1 MKYPIR
7 AEQLKHSISIKKK
20 TLERDNYGDPIDSYE
35 NVAVNIHA
43 FVEQTSGSEFYAAQK
58 LNSEANYNVWIRY
71 LSGILPTMYVF
82 YGNKMLE
89 IVEPPIDLY
98 ESHRWIR
105 IVCKEVI

>member
-7 AEQLKHSISIKKK
+7 AEQLKHAISIKEK
-20 TLERDNYGDPIDSYE
+20 TPGQDEYGDPLDTYRDI
-35 NVAVNIHA
+35 VINIHA

-58 LNSEANYNVWIRY
+58 LNAEANYNVWIRY
-71 LSGILPTMYVF
+71 ISGILSSMYIF
-82 YGNKMLE
+82 YGAKVLE